1 MKEYNLIIYE
11 DFNILEVV
19 ARTIISIVCLYV
31 LQTNIEGY
39 DNIIIVMGIWLILYA
54 INPFMKRFTNKR
66 LIKYVKKNE
75 EEDLKPSLHF
85 KNWRKN

>member
-39 DNIIIVMGIWLILYA
+39 DNIMIVMGIWLILYA

-75 EEDLKPSLHF
+75 EEDLK
-85 KNWRKN
+85 

>member
-39 DNIIIVMGIWLILYA
+39 DNIMIVMGIWLILYA

-75 EEDLKPSLHF
+75 EEDLK
-85 KNWRKN
+85 WTQE